1 VFVRGRS
8 AEENP
13 LVRFANLC
21 CCIAA
26 QQQKENTEARRPA
39 KRGKGIREILNKSA
53 TKERKRLPQ
62 K

>member
-1 VFVRGRS
+1 VCVWECVFVRGRS
-8 AEENP
+8 AEEKP

-39 KRGKGIREILNKSA
+39 KEE
-53 TKERKRLPQ
+53 KE
-62 K
+62 